1 MSLKMVKI
9 RQALTSCPLPDIETE
24 ICAEIEVL
32 QLQGRV
38 KPSQSVAIGC
48 SSRGIA
54 NYGLI
59 ITTLV
64 KSLREIGLKPFLFP
78 AMGSHGAA
86 TAAGQ
91 KRVVEHQGLAEEKL
105 EVPIKSSLDTVK
117 IGNLGD
123 DTPVLIDRFAYEADH
138 IVIANRIKSHTEFT
152 HVFESGLMKMLAIGM
167 GKEEGATL
175 YHKAFMIEGYPA
187 IIEHVATTIFNTG
200 KFLFGLGIVEDGLL
214 QTAKIAA
221 FGAEDLL
228 EGEIELLKLA
238 KKLEPKLPFEDIDVL
253 IIDEM
258 GKDISGSG
266 FDAKVVGRINMP
278 LVSPEPETPRVK
290 RIVVLNLTDV
300 SNGNADGVGSAD
312 FITRKLYEKID
323 MNALYVN
330 ALAGSEPEHA
340 RIPMVMESA
349 RAAIEAGINTIG
361 NIEEDEIK
369 VMRIR
374 NTKELS
380 VVEVSAAY
388 SDELKL
394 RSDIDVIGTPKPF
407 SFDGH
412 GELDMLSVTA

>member
-187 IIEHVATTIFNTG
+187 IIEHVATTI
-200 KFLFGLGIVEDGLL
+200 
-214 QTAKIAA
+214 AKHT
-221 FGAEDLL
+221 LS
-228 EGEIELLKLA
+228 
-238 KKLEPKLPFEDIDVL
+238 L
-253 IIDEM
+253 IHI
-258 GKDISGSG
+258 
-266 FDAKVVGRINMP
+266 
-278 LVSPEPETPRVK
+278 
-290 RIVVLNLTDV
+290 
-300 SNGNADGVGSAD
+300 
-312 FITRKLYEKID
+312 
-323 MNALYVN
+323 
-330 ALAGSEPEHA
+330 
-340 RIPMVMESA
+340 
-349 RAAIEAGINTIG
+349 
-361 NIEEDEIK
+361 
-369 VMRIR
+369 
-374 NTKELS
+374 
-380 VVEVSAAY
+380 
-388 SDELKL
+388 
-394 RSDIDVIGTPKPF
+394 
-407 SFDGH
+407 
-412 GELDMLSVTA
+412 